1 MTENNKVV
9 DELSFEYFLNK
20 DTYGKYLE
28 KYSIEKKNNF
38 KKEKRFYRK
47 RIYDITK
54 QLLNDDYSTK
64 DNSTKENSTKENY
77 NKDIYFAFDMY
88 TRVCIEYFKML
99 DKNDILQEDYS
110 TLLNNTSEINN
121 NPQIDINNLN
131 NNSESDKLL
140 MRSIKITEPNSLE
153 KLVKR
158 KSTKNIK
165 KDVHLPIQKNIDLK
179 DPIFKKKGIKEKEK
193 KKDDVKNVRKDMVKN
208 DTKNMEKDKK
218 NE

>member
-1 MTENNKVV
+1 
-9 DELSFEYFLNK
+9 
-20 DTYGKYLE
+20 
-28 KYSIEKKNNF
+28 
-38 KKEKRFYRK
+38 
-47 RIYDITK
+47 
-54 QLLNDDYSTK
+54 
-64 DNSTKENSTKENY
+64 
-77 NKDIYFAFDMY
+77 MY

>member
-9 DELSFEYFLNK
+9 DELSLEYFLNK

-54 QLLNDDYSTK
+54 QLLNDDYSSK
-64 DNSTKENSTKENY
+64 DNSTKDNSTKENY

>member
-1 MTENNKVV
+1 MPKINIK
-9 DELSFEYFLNK
+9 
-20 DTYGKYLE
+20 
-28 KYSIEKKNNF
+28 KYSRSNVE
-38 KKEKRFYRK
+38 
-47 RIYDITK
+47 
-54 QLLNDDYSTK
+54 S
-64 DNSTKENSTKENY
+64 
-77 NKDIYFAFDMY
+77 
-88 TRVCIEYFKML
+88 
-99 DKNDILQEDYS
+99 
-110 TLLNNTSEINN
+110 
-121 NPQIDINNLN
+121 N

>member
-193 KKDDVKNVRKDMVKN
+193 KKDDVKNVRKVMVKN

>member
-9 DELSFEYFLNK
+9 DELSLEYFLNK